1 MANSHRTQVDCIS
14 VDYTYPSEMTAM
26 WRATAQCG
34 KYVDVVVSSDI
45 PHEVIPYIVRRI
57 IPNCHDP
64 EYVEIMNKLDVKP
77 MNVQRFLSSTSQEL
91 IDALQ
96 ENVLMERINTV
107 YQDDTVYFV
116 WAFRNLD
123 NDEIIEVSLT
133 EVPGKEITMDSFL
146 KANPHLKSRDANLT
160 KRDIRKIFVI
170 IKKVVKL
177 FPRVSTKNTPLRGLY
192 LS

>member
-57 IPNCHDP
+57 IPNSQDP
-64 EYVEIMNKLDVKP
+64 EYAEIMNKLDIKP

-96 ENVLMERINTV
+96 ENISMERINTV
-107 YQDDTVYFV
+107 YQDDTVFFV
-116 WAFRNLD
+116 WSFRNLD
-123 NDEIIEVSLT
+123 NNEVIEVSLT
-133 EVPGKEITMDSFL
+133 EVPGTEITMDSFL
-146 KANPHLKSRDANLT
+146 KANPHLKHRDVDLT

-170 IKKVVKL
+170 IKKVVKM
-177 FPRVSTKNTPLRGLY
+177 FPRVSNKNTPLRGLY